1 MSDTTRKPKMSDD
14 RRKILNLLE
23 YILEVDT
30 TIDTVYNA
38 FVMHV
43 TQVDEDLSWVNDE
56 EWAQWFEEYA
66 NKVRREAY
74 SANIRETQNVDGT

>member
-1 MSDTTRKPKMSDD
+1 MTERKPKMCKH

-30 TIDTVYNA
+30 SIDTVYNA
-38 FVMHV
+38 FALHV
-43 TQVDEDLSWVNDE
+43 AQIDEDHIWVQDE

-66 NKVRREAY
+66 AKLSVKTKEANRVA
-74 SANIRETQNVDGT
+74 ST